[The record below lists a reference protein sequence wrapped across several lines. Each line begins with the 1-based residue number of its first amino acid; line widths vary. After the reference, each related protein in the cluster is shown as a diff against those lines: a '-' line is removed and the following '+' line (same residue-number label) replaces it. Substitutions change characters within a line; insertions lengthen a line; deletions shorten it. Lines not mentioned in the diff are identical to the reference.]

1 MSNRSTSWLLAG
13 AAIAALATTT
23 PALSQ
28 DDISYPRMT
37 GSGENSEIDY
47 GPGPHGNIVGS
58 GAAMA
63 TGSGENVE
71 IRHLDPSFAQ
81 LPDRRMMAVTV
92 GSGEN
97 GSIVFVPADTER
109 SRLALIGHD
118 GSLPAETVPGCG
130 LFARLFG
137 QSIRGSL

>member
-1 MSNRSTSWLLAG
+1 MSNRNTSWLLAG

-28 DDISYPRMT
+28 DGISYPRMT

-47 GPGPHGNIVGS
+47 GPGPHGNVVGG
-58 GAAMA
+58 GAAIA
-63 TGSGENVE
+63 TGSGENTE

-81 LPDRRMMAVTV
+81 VPDRRVMAVTV

-97 GSIVFVPADTER
+97 SSIVFVPADTDR
-109 SRLALIGHD
+109 IRLALIGHD
-118 GSLPAETVPGCG
+118 GSLPAETMAGRG
-130 LFARLFG
+130 LLAWLFG
-137 QSIRGSL
+137 QPRRG